1 MKTRNSFPQF
11 VLFVGIGFGPLV
23 LAYGV
28 LVFGL
33 LLNVLIILV
42 SSDTPD
48 LSIGCAILIAAL
60 LVFSGVSLTACFRL
74 YNRSNN
80 WLTQI
85 VIFYGCWLLLTAIPA
100 FLLTASIAGVSMSAV
115 DGSIAESDL
124 IKVSIRE
131 SLSLLLFL
139 HIGIIPWIMGATWV
153 MGRFKIGQPASS

>member
-1 MKTRNSFPQF
+1 
-11 VLFVGIGFGPLV
+11 
-23 LAYGV
+23 
-28 LVFGL
+28 
-33 LLNVLIILV
+33 
-42 SSDTPD
+42 
-48 LSIGCAILIAAL
+48 
-60 LVFSGVSLTACFRL
+60 
-74 YNRSNN
+74 
-80 WLTQI
+80 